1 MKLGFFL
8 NAYRNFPIEYVLNS
22 IAEQG
27 YKGVEL
33 WAKGDHISPY
43 DSEMRWRDIKRMINN
58 LGLEVY
64 GISAHLDFVAP
75 EPEKRK
81 ENIEKFLGCIRMAEF
96 FGVTAVHTASG
107 GLYPEHELS
116 YKKQGEYFYQ
126 AMDII
131 GEEARK
137 RDIIVALEAEPEKW
151 LSRPEQVV
159 EAITRLGQ
167 DTFRALVDIGHC
179 FGVGEEVPSYI
190 DKVKDHLQ
198 VIHVD
203 DVFRKDFPHRHLI
216 PGQGDIDYGQ
226 LFVYLKNIKYD
237 GWLSVELNKHNE
249 YPKRASFLAKKFID
263 TFLAGG
269 NEIKEEEPCI
279 AEQLLV

>member
-8 NAYRNFPIEYVLNS
+8 NAYRNFPIEYALNS
-22 IAEQG
+22 IAGQG

-33 WAKGDHISPY
+33 WAKGNHISSR
-43 DSEMRWRDIKRMINN
+43 DSEMRLRDIKRIIYK

-96 FGVTAVHTASG
+96 FGVGAVHTASG
-107 GLYPEHELS
+107 GLYPENELS
-116 YKKQGEYFYQ
+116 FKKQGEYFYQ
-126 AMDII
+126 AMDMI

-137 RDIIVALEAEPEKW
+137 RNIIVALEAEPEKW

-159 EAITRLGQ
+159 EAINRLGK

-179 FGVGEEVPSYI
+179 FGVGEEVPAYI
-190 DKVKDHLQ
+190 DKLKNYLQ

-216 PGQGDIDYGQ
+216 PGQGDIDFDQ
-226 LFVYLKNIKYD
+226 FFEYLEKINYN

-249 YPKRASFLAKKFID
+249 FPKRASILAKKFID
-263 TFLAGG
+263 IYLNSG
-269 NEIKEEEPCI
+269 NTMKEEEPCI